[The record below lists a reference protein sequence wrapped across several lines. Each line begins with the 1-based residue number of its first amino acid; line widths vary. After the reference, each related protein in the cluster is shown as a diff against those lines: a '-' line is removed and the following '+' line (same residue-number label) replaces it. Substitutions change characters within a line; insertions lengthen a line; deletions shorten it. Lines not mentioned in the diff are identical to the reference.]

1 MKKMKFLILLL
12 ALINGVGFGQNKPF
26 DRLDFLIGEWI
37 GTGSGFGNE
46 KSQIE
51 SEFNYI
57 MEGKYIE
64 ILNDSKFNPTKTK
77 PDGEHHIDKGLI
89 SFDENRKLIVY
100 RQFHIEGYINQ
111 YVLNDSLSNDTVLV
125 FETETI
131 ESFVP
136 GGKARWTIKKIAN
149 EQIETIFDVSLP
161 GKEYACYGTNVLR
174 RKK

>member
-1 MKKMKFLILLL
+1 ML
-12 ALINGVGFGQNKPF
+12 A
-26 DRLDFLIGEWI
+26 
-37 GTGSGFGNE
+37 
-46 KSQIE
+46 
-51 SEFNYI
+51 
-57 MEGKYIE
+57 
-64 ILNDSKFNPTKTK
+64 K

-149 EQIETIFDVSLP
+149 DQIETIFDVSFP
-161 GKEYACYGTNVLR
+161 GEEYACYGTNVLR